1 MSVDHL
7 FTWRPC
13 EDSETTILR
22 CNECQSVALVV
33 YELRSREV
41 SGAAMLH
48 RRDDGSSVA
57 NDGFRNHHL
66 LNRNAPLWTS
76 YLHTKS
82 EQLILVVNYGCPIN
96 RRETRDGVDRL
107 LP

>member
-7 FTWRPC
+7 FTGRPC
-13 EDSETTILR
+13 EDRETTILR
-22 CNECQSVALVV
+22 CNQCQSVALVV

-48 RRDDGSSVA
+48 RWDDGSSVA

-66 LNRNAPLWTS
+66 LNRKAALRTS

-82 EQLILVVNYGCPIN
+82 EQLILVVNYGCPVN
-96 RRETRDGVDRL
+96 CRETCNGVNCL